1 MKYSDSKLADYSTD
15 ASISRGGIDLPFA
28 ALTILLLTIGV
39 IMVLSASYV
48 RAFYTEDGNA
58 TYYFNR
64 QLVFAITGVIIMFA
78 ASRFPIGVYRRFSY
92 VLMLGTIVLLMLVLV
107 IGVGTGGGVRRWIPL
122 PGGQTIQPSEFAKI
136 AVILVFAD
144 MICKYRNQMGTFR
157 YGIVPFAIVLMVLG
171 VLLILEPHMSATI
184 IIFAIGAVMMFVGG
198 TRLFWFVAGGA
209 VVGILFFVVI
219 VMFPYMSTR
228 IMTWLDPFSNMQGDG
243 YQIVQSLYAIG
254 SGGMFG
260 LGLGQSR
267 QKYLYLPEEHNDFIF
282 AVVCEE
288 LGFVGAV
295 MILILFALLIT
306 RGYWIAMHCRDR
318 YSFLVAT
325 GISTL
330 LAMQVILNVSVVTNT
345 IPCTGI
351 SLPFFSYGGS
361 ALWIELAEMGILLS
375 ISRDVPSTPSE
386 RRKRKHSK
394 TERVQ

>member
-1 MKYSDSKLADYSTD
+1 MEYPESRLRDYSTD
-15 ASISRGGIDLPFA
+15 ASIGRGALDVPFA

-48 RAFYTEDGNA
+48 RAYYTENGNA
-58 TYYFNR
+58 TYYFTR
-64 QLVFAITGVIIMFA
+64 QLIFAVSGVIIMFF
-78 ASRFPIGVYRRFSY
+78 ASKFPISLYRRFCY
-92 VLMLGTIVLLMLVLV
+92 PLLLGTIVLLMLVLI
-107 IGVGTGGGVRRWIPL
+107 IGVGTGSGVRRWIQL
-122 PGGQTIQPSEFAKI
+122 PGGQTIQPSEFAKL

-144 MICKYRNQMGTFR
+144 MICRFRNNMGTFK
-157 YGIVPFAIVLMVLG
+157 YGIVPFAVILGVLG
-171 VLLILEPHMSATI
+171 VLLVLEPHMSATI
-184 IIFAIGAVMMFVGG
+184 IIFGIGAVMMFVGG
-198 TRLFWFVAGGA
+198 TRLFWFVAGIGVLGGA
-209 VVGILFFVVI
+209 FLIITKV
-219 VMFPYMSTR
+219 FPYMSTR
-228 IMTWLDPFSNMQGDG
+228 IQTWQDPFSNLQGDG

-267 QKYLYLPEEHNDFIF
+267 QKKLYLPEEHNDFIF

-295 MILILFALLIT
+295 IILILFALLIT

-330 LAMQVILNVSVVTNT
+330 LAMQVILNVAVVTNT

-351 SLPFFSYGGS
+351 SLPFFGYGGT
-361 ALWIELAEMGILLS
+361 ALRIELAEMGILLS
-375 ISRDVPSTPSE
+375 ISRDIPTTPAERKKKKPS
-386 RRKRKHSK
+386 K
-394 TERVQ
+394 V

>member
-1 MKYSDSKLADYSTD
+1 MKYSDDRLVDYSTD
-15 ASISRGGIDLPFA
+15 ITIERGSPDLPFA
-28 ALTILLLTIGV
+28 TLTILLLTIGV

-48 RAFYTEDGNA
+48 RAYYTEQGNA
-58 TYYFNR
+58 TYYFTR
-64 QLVFAITGVIIMFA
+64 QLVFAVSGIIIMFI
-78 ASRFPIGVYRRFSY
+78 ASKFPIHFYRRLSY
-92 VLMLGTIVLLMLVLV
+92 LMLIGTIILLMLVLV
-107 IGVGTGGGVRRWIPL
+107 IGVGTGGGVKRWIQL

-136 AVILVFAD
+136 SVILVFAD
-144 MICKYRNQMGTFR
+144 MICRYKNYMGTFR
-157 YGIVPFAIVLMVLG
+157 YGIAPFAVILG
-171 VLLILEPHMSATI
+171 ILALLLIMEPHMSATI
-184 IIFAIGAVMMFVGG
+184 IIFGIGAVMMFVGG
-198 TRLFWFVAGGA
+198 TRLFWFIAGGGLLA
-209 VVGILFFVVI
+209 IAFFVVA

-228 IMTWLDPFSNMQGDG
+228 IVTWRDPFSNMQGDG

-295 MILILFALLIT
+295 IILILFAMLII

-318 YSFLVAT
+318 YSFLVAV

-330 LAMQVILNVSVVTNT
+330 LAMQVILNVAVVTNT

-351 SLPFFSYGGS
+351 SLPFFSYGGT

-375 ISRDVPSTPSE
+375 ISRDIPSE
-386 RRKRKHSK
+386 P
-394 TERVQ
+394 TEKKKKLTKA

>member
-1 MKYSDSKLADYSTD
+1 MNYSDDRLVDYRTEVTVQ
-15 ASISRGGIDLPFA
+15 RGGMDLPFA
-28 ALTILLLTIGV
+28 TLTVLLLTIGV

-48 RAFYTEDGNA
+48 RAYYTEHGNA
-58 TYYFNR
+58 TYYFTR
-64 QLVFAITGVIIMFA
+64 QLVFAVSGIMIMFI
-78 ASRFPIGVYRRFSY
+78 ASKFPIRLYRRLCY
-92 VLMLGTIVLLMLVLV
+92 LLLLGTIALLMLVLV
-107 IGVGTGGGVRRWIPL
+107 IGVGTGGGVKRWIQL

-144 MICKYRNQMGTFR
+144 MICKYKNYMGTFR
-157 YGIVPFAIVLMVLG
+157 YGIVPFAVILLVLG
-171 VLLILEPHMSATI
+171 VLLVMEPHMSATI
-184 IIFAIGAVMMFVGG
+184 IIFLIGAVMMFVGG
-198 TRLFWFVAGGA
+198 TRIFWFVAGG
-209 VVGILFFVVI
+209 GILAIAFFVVT

-228 IMTWLDPFSNMQGDG
+228 IVTWRDPFSNMQGDG

-295 MILILFALLIT
+295 IILILFAMLII

-318 YSFLVAT
+318 YSFLVAV

-330 LAMQVILNVSVVTNT
+330 LAMQVILNVAVVTNT

-351 SLPFFSYGGS
+351 SLPFFSYGGT

-375 ISRDVPSTPSE
+375 ISRDIPAEP
-386 RRKRKHSK
+386 
-394 TERVQ
+394 TERKKKKLSKA

>member
-1 MKYSDSKLADYSTD
+1 MKYSDERLVDYTSDVT
-15 ASISRGGIDLPFA
+15 IERGSMDLPFA
-28 ALTILLLTIGV
+28 TLTILLLTIGV

-48 RAFYTEDGNA
+48 RAYYTEEGNA
-58 TYYFNR
+58 TYYFTR
-64 QLVFAITGVIIMFA
+64 QLVFAVSGIIIMFI
-78 ASRFPIGVYRRFSY
+78 ASKFPIRFYRRLSY
-92 VLMLGTIVLLMLVLV
+92 LMLIGTVILLMLVLV
-107 IGVGTGGGVRRWIPL
+107 IGVGTGGGVKRWIQL

-136 AVILVFAD
+136 SVILVFAD
-144 MICKYRNQMGTFR
+144 MICRYKNYMGTFR
-157 YGIVPFAIVLMVLG
+157 YGIAPFAVILG
-171 VLLILEPHMSATI
+171 VLALLLIMEPHMSATI
-184 IIFAIGAVMMFVGG
+184 IIFGIGAVMMFVGG
-198 TRLFWFVAGGA
+198 TRLFWFIAGGGLLA
-209 VVGILFFVVI
+209 IAFFVVA

-228 IMTWLDPFSNMQGDG
+228 IVTWRDPFSNMQGDG

-295 MILILFALLIT
+295 IILILFAMLII

-318 YSFLVAT
+318 YSFLVAV

-330 LAMQVILNVSVVTNT
+330 LAMQVILNVAVVTNT

-351 SLPFFSYGGS
+351 SLPFFSYGGT

-375 ISRDVPSTPSE
+375 ISRDIPSE
-386 RRKRKHSK
+386 PMEKKK
-394 TERVQ
+394 KLTKA